1 MLCNYRKCEVD
12 MAIDTKDNNLD
23 KIINTAF
30 RAMLNGTSD
39 MIFVKDANL
48 VYVAASG
55 PFVEMAGKR
64 TVAELVNHTDLE
76 IFENDELARRYIA
89 DDKKLLAS
97 GENLLEYIEP
107 ITDDN
112 GHARYGCTSKYILKD
127 VDGDVLGILGIT
139 RDITREYIVRQ
150 YYQQELKYLFEL
162 PADTYAVSYIDVDSW
177 RIVSQRRQLIGD
189 GTLQTCYS
197 VEELCQAALESI
209 ADDESDAYKFY
220 RSCSKSFLERMYKS
234 GKSELSFVYQRRIS
248 DGNVHWVHNHIRFLI
263 DADSGHMCAMFSAK
277 NIDAEK
283 QEEQRLLE
291 AAQFDRMT
299 MLLNRETTM
308 ERIRKVLAEETDE
321 MHALFML
328 DIDNFKRLNDT
339 MGHQEGDS
347 FLIALAKELKEHF
360 TDTDIVGRI
369 GGDEFFM
376 LKRDISGVEETCVK
390 AKEVLCGIQ
399 KICAAYTGISLSGS
413 IGVSLYP
420 ECGSTLEQLYA
431 NADSALYQ
439 AKCNGKNQ
447 FVVSTE

>member
-1 MLCNYRKCEVD
+1 
-12 MAIDTKDNNLD
+12 MAIDTKEKKLE

-39 MIFVKDANL
+39 MIFVKDADL
-48 VYVAASG
+48 VYVAASA
-55 PFVEMAGKR
+55 PFVEMTGKR
-64 TVAELVNHTDLE
+64 TAEDLLYRTDLE

-89 DDKKLLAS
+89 DDKKLMAS
-97 GENLLEYIEP
+97 GENLLDYIEP

-177 RIVSQRRQLIGD
+177 RIVSQRRQRIGE

-197 VEELCQAALESI
+197 VEELCQAAWESI
-209 ADDESDAYKFY
+209 VDAESDAARFY
-220 RSCSKSFLERMYKS
+220 RSCSKDFLQRMYKS
-234 GKSELSFVYQRRIS
+234 GKSELSFVYQRRLS
-248 DGNVHWVHNHIRFLI
+248 DGSVHWVQNHIRFLI
-263 DADSGHMCAMFSAK
+263 DADSGHICAMFSAK
-277 NIDAEK
+277 DIDEEK
-283 QEEQRLLE
+283 QEEQKLLE
-291 AAQFDRMT
+291 AAQLDRMT

-308 ERIRKVLAEETDE
+308 ERIRAALAENAEKK
-321 MHALFML
+321 HALFML

-347 FLIALAKELKEHF
+347 FLIALAKELREHF
-360 TDTDIVGRI
+360 TDADIVGRI

-376 LKRDISGVEETCVK
+376 LKRDVSGAEEACSK
-390 AKEVLCGIQ
+390 AQEVLGGIQ
-399 KICAAYTGISLSGS
+399 KVCAAYADISLSGS
-413 IGVSLYP
+413 IGVSIYP
-420 ECGSTLEQLYA
+420 ECGSTLELLYA
-431 NADSALYQ
+431 QADSALYQ
-439 AKCNGKNQ
+439 AKGNGKNQ
-447 FVVSTE
+447 FILSV